1 MTERLF
7 DCGRDCVVDYYYN
20 TLGTTMTNGVVQG
33 SEVIRAEKY
42 GSDRTDTDA
51 YHHHNYAGQ
60 PRLSKENLTHATFR
74 EVIPLTSSKKIAV
87 FILSHYYSCYDR
99 HCWQQSELIPN

>member
-1 MTERLF
+1 
-7 DCGRDCVVDYYYN
+7 
-20 TLGTTMTNGVVQG
+20 MTNGVVQG

-74 EVIPLTSSKKIAV
+74 EVIPLTSSKKNCCLYTEPLLFMLRPTLLAT
-87 FILSHYYSCYDR
+87 
-99 HCWQQSELIPN
+99 E